1 MSSLKSI
8 KCVEILV
15 WLKCYRFVS
24 FARESMLLVILFTS
38 TAVDTLGRCLFV

>member
-8 KCVEILV
+8 KCVEN
-15 WLKCYRFVS
+15 WYVS

-38 TAVDTLGRCLFV
+38 TAVGTLGRCLFV

>member
-8 KCVEILV
+8 KCVEN
-15 WLKCYRFVS
+15 WYGYSYRFVS